1 MGRFIKNLINTCQNI
16 YYVYTV
22 YFYSIN
28 MLRNLL
34 NLFFPKVCY
43 GCSGLLT
50 DNENHICTNCRHN
63 LPVTNFHFENND
75 TVEKVF
81 YGRVKLEQATAL
93 LKFQKKGIV
102 QHLLHNL
109 KYKGHETI
117 STVLGEWLGNELK
130 MIDSYRNIDVVVPV
144 PLHKNRLKRRGYNQ
158 VAKFGIEI
166 AEALNATYI
175 DSVLIKTTSTGTQV
189 FKKRMARWN
198 DSNAVFSIV
207 NEDLIKGKHILLVDD
222 IITTGATIEACAN
235 VLNKAKNI
243 KISVATMAIA

>member
-1 MGRFIKNLINTCQNI
+1 M
-16 YYVYTV
+16 
-22 YFYSIN
+22 
-28 MLRNLL
+28 
-34 NLFFPKVCY
+34 
-43 GCSGLLT
+43 T
-50 DNENHICTNCRHN
+50 DNEIDICTTCRHN
-63 LPVTNFHFENND
+63 LPVTNCHFENND

-93 LKFQKKGIV
+93 LRFQKKGIV

-109 KYKGHETI
+109 KYRGHETI

-130 MIDSYRNIDVVVPV
+130 TVKTYNNIDVVIPV
-144 PLHKNRLKRRGYNQ
+144 PLHKNKLRKRGYNQ

-166 AEALNATYI
+166 AKALNAEYI
-175 DSVLIKTTSTGTQV
+175 NSVLIKSTATKTQV

-198 DSNAVFSIV
+198 NSNEVFTIT
-207 NEDLIKGKHILLVDD
+207 NTNLIEGKHILLVDD

-235 VLNKAKNI
+235 MLNKARNI